1 MKFRCTY
8 CGKPHERNDPPCDN
22 CGHSEFEKAVVP
34 MAPEAEDEDA
44 STTYAWIC
52 TECGNDHPKHT
63 PPCDRCGNATLERRE
78 LSYDEDEIV
87 EEMLEDSSGRTP
99 SADVSYLDVLDAKLV
114 LLFLGVAALVAYLA
128 LGFLGIVQIPGI
140 SPTPPV
146 PGNATAADG
155 LVFADVESAYVDELN
170 ARRSEQ
176 GYGNLTLDENLD
188 AAATAYNQQ
197 RVRRDYGE
205 IDSASEDRAR
215 SEIGDVC
222 GDATPILV
230 TFPPDLQLGE
240 EGMEFETER
249 ELARLLAE
257 PGTNT
262 REPLVE
268 AERKLTGVDVHVAP
282 DGVLYV
288 TQIVC

>member
-1 MKFRCTY
+1 MKWRCEH

-155 LVFADVESAYVDELN
+155 LALADVESGYVEELN
-170 ARRSEQ
+170 AQRASEE
-176 GYGNLTLDENLD
+176 YAAFTSDGNV
-188 AAATAYNQQ
+188 ASAATYINQQ
-197 RVRRDYGE
+197 VVRAEYSDAE
-205 IDSASEDRAR
+205 EASFDRTEVGNR
-215 SEIGDVC
+215 L
-222 GDATPILV
+222 GDAC
-230 TFPPDLQLGE
+230 E
-240 EGMEFETER
+240 EGYAPATFRYYPERADSPADTER
-249 ELARLLAE
+249 ELAQRLVAKRTATSSFEESPDGLI
-257 PGTNT
+257 
-262 REPLVE
+262 
-268 AERKLTGVDVHVAP
+268 GVDVHAGP

>member
-1 MKFRCTY
+1 MKWRCEH

-34 MAPEAEDEDA
+34 MAPEAEDEEA
-44 STTYAWIC
+44 TKTYAWIC

-87 EEMLEDSSGRTP
+87 DEMLEDSSGRAST
-99 SADVSYLDVLDAKLV
+99 ADVSYLDVLDAKLV

-128 LGFLGIVQIPGI
+128 LGFLGVVQIPGI

-146 PGNATAADG
+146 PGNATTADG

-170 ARRSEQ
+170 ARRSAE
-176 GYGNLTLDENLD
+176 GFANLTADENL
-188 AAATAYNQQ
+188 ASAATYLNQQ
-197 RVRRDYGE
+197 VVRAEYGDSDSPSVDRSE
-205 IDSASEDRAR
+205 IDSRLGDDCADGYAPATYSYDLDQASD
-215 SEIGDVC
+215 
-222 GDATPILV
+222 TP
-230 TFPPDLQLGE
+230 
-240 EGMEFETER
+240 TER
-249 ELARLLAE
+249 ELARRLAE
-257 PGTNT
+257 SY
-262 REPLVE
+262 
-268 AERKLTGVDVHVAP
+268 ERTSSFEDTADELIGVDLHAGP

-288 TQIVC
+288 TRIVC